1 MALETGF
8 ARENRQIRGGRWLD
22 RLVRPVGILPD
33 VSRGVRVSV
42 IFLCLSNRA
51 RLNQDLNYHGG
62 TGWRDADSIRQ
73 TVAPDREFRFPGIC
87 RRFGEGPNDSES
99 LALMVGPKLI
109 VDRTLARTES
119 LPDFCDRSGPSA
131 VKFFHVLFQ
140 RRANVGRVGSVMS
153 LSYFPRLLEAKL
165 VDDSWNARDRN
176 CRTCFAQ
183 PAGAVR

>member
-1 MALETGF
+1 MMALETGF

-109 VDRTLARTES
+109 VD
-119 LPDFCDRSGPSA
+119 FVFG
-131 VKFFHVLFQ
+131 
-140 RRANVGRVGSVMS
+140 
-153 LSYFPRLLEAKL
+153 
-165 VDDSWNARDRN
+165 
-176 CRTCFAQ
+176 
-183 PAGAVR
+183 